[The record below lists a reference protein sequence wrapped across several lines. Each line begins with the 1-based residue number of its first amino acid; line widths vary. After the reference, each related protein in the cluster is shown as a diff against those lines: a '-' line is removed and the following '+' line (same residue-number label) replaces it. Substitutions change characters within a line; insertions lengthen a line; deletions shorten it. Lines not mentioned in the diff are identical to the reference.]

1 MQMKINALAIG
12 IALLFSSLLLACVHF
27 LVKSSVQKQELI
39 DLQMMQPPVIGA
51 PVPPLTTTPATTTA
65 APKAVDDDSTDIS
78 NIRVGGMTVLYPRV
92 PLMEF
97 QYNPRRWELVPGA
110 IIPGMDGRRIEDAT
124 HVITTTYPGVTVR
137 VVPHTDPLGLEV
149 RRDRVTLS
157 VDLYTKRVIA
167 ARIG

>member
-1 MQMKINALAIG
+1 MALSKHAIIG
-12 IALLFSSLLLACVHF
+12 LACVAF
-27 LVKSSVQKQELI
+27 CACTMCLLFMSQSRD
-39 DLQMMQPPVIGA
+39 DLEMPPRQV
-51 PVPPLTTTPATTTA
+51 VPPPPPPTTTA
-65 APKAVDDDSTDIS
+65 APTTAAPTAPDHDDPDLK
-78 NIRVGGMTVLYPRV
+78 NIRVGGMVLYPRV

-97 QYNPRRWELVPGA
+97 QYNPRRWELVPGST
-110 IIPGMDGRRIEDAT
+110 IPLQGRRIEDAT

-137 VVPHTDPLGLEV
+137 VVAHTEPLGLEV